1 MYYVIVGVRVIRYP
15 NWKPDNIS
23 GRKSDETQM
32 DDNRS
37 KIGQNWMKQ
46 KPVLDETQMQTL
58 FFYYLIRLDQPQAY
72 VLLII

>member
-1 MYYVIVGVRVIRYP
+1 MEYVIVGVRVIRYL
-15 NWKPDNIS
+15 NQKPDNIS

-72 VLLII
+72 VLLI